1 MKQLFISKIKE
12 SLISVLPVTLI
23 VIILNLTP
31 IIDLGIK
38 EIVTFIVS
46 AMFLILGI
54 GLFTLGADIAM
65 TPMGEYVGSGL
76 TKSKNLKLLLL
87 VCFALGI
94 LITVAEPDLT
104 VLANQVGSK
113 MIIIFVGLGVGL
125 FLILAILP
133 YFPRFFY

>member
-54 GLFTLGADIAM
+54 GLFFMVLFPFFNGGAR
-65 TPMGEYVGSGL
+65 
-76 TKSKNLKLLLL
+76 
-87 VCFALGI
+87 GI
-94 LITVAEPDLT
+94 
-104 VLANQVGSK
+104 
-113 MIIIFVGLGVGL
+113 
-125 FLILAILP
+125 
-133 YFPRFFY
+133 